1 MKSEA
6 IQMDKAGRIVLPKP
20 LREHFNIV
28 PGDKLR
34 LSADATGIR
43 LEPMDAT
50 GKLVRKGSVLV
61 FRGDFGEPI
70 TSELVDG
77 MISEERERATHEPV
91 RKLRRK

>member
-6 IQMDKAGRIVLPKP
+6 IQIDKAGRIVLPKP

-34 LSADATGIR
+34 LSADATGFR
-43 LEPMDAT
+43 LEPMDAA
-50 GKLVRKGSVLV
+50 GKLVRKGSILV

-70 TSELVDG
+70 TNELVEEI
-77 MISEERERATHEPV
+77 ISEDRERAANKPE
-91 RKLRRK
+91 RKIRRK